1 METTIFLA
9 ICLIIIIG
17 ILGRKSK
24 IGSELTSAL
33 KHLTGFPIFRN
44 KKGENPEDETENDND
59 RDLDK
64 SIE

>member
-33 KHLTGFPIFRN
+33 RHLTGFPIFRN
-44 KKGENPEDETENDND
+44 KKEKNPEDEIENDND
-59 RDLDK
+59 RNFDN
-64 SIE
+64 SIK